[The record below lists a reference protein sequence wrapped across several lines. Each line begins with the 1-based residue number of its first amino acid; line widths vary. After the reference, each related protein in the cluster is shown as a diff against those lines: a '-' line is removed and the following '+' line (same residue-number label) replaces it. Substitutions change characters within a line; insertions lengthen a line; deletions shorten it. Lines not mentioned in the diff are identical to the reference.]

1 MVAAGTVGSAE
12 MMVDEDRYSR
22 TTTTVSWLV
31 CSAQFDVALLF
42 NDSYESKS
50 AGSIFLIGVSIFYWL
65 PINPYKPIPMIYYVV
80 VPCIAPTRHI
90 LVSELRHTDHCEREV
105 D

>member
-22 TTTTVSWLV
+22 MTTTVLWLV
-31 CSAQFDVALLF
+31 CSAQFEPTLLF

-50 AGSIFLIGVSIFYWL
+50 TGFIFLIGVSIFYWL
-65 PINPYKPIPMIYYVV
+65 PINPYKPIHMI
-80 VPCIAPTRHI
+80 
-90 LVSELRHTDHCEREV
+90 
-105 D
+105 